1 MPRPCP
7 ASLCRF
13 LAFPA
18 HRSDTMPLL
27 RTAPPCSSIAF
38 PGTSIRSISIATR
51 CKQCQ
56 SIPRPICAKPIIAL
70 PLPRVVAHVLSAAIP
85 PHRSAGIGYSPPL
98 HLFAKLRLALPLP
111 CETRRRLA
119 LQSHAIA
126 SLRCSNPFRHRAIP
140 HIAALPLPSRF
151 TAFRILPVLNLCP
164 SVPSSSVHQHIGS
177 VPCRCLADLIYAA
190 ALRIGSSQCHRFAS
204 DLLARPF
211 RLLTDAFLRPAVAYL
226 RHAVAHRFYTG
237 LSRANAPLL
246 SALLRLA
253 NPSQHDSSGFNASQC
268 QSMSVLFNA
277 FAMLIKRRLALPL
290 RCFGLLIHF
299 LDSLSLATA

>member
-1 MPRPCP
+1 MTGVQTCALPIYSFPINAMPRPCP

-27 RTAPPCSSIAF
+27 RTAPPCSSLAYL
-38 PGTSIRSISIATR
+38 
-51 CKQCQ
+51 CKTF
-56 SIPRPICAKPIIAL
+56 

-126 SLRCSNPFRHRAIP
+126 SLRCSNPFRNRAIP

-164 SVPSSSVHQHIGS
+164 SVPSSSVPQHIGS
-177 VPCRCLADLIYAA
+177 VPCRC
-190 ALRIGSSQCHRFAS
+190 
-204 DLLARPF
+204 
-211 RLLTDAFLRPAVAYL
+211 
-226 RHAVAHRFYTG
+226 
-237 LSRANAPLL
+237 
-246 SALLRLA
+246 
-253 NPSQHDSSGFNASQC
+253 
-268 QSMSVLFNA
+268 
-277 FAMLIKRRLALPL
+277 
-290 RCFGLLIHF
+290 
-299 LDSLSLATA
+299 